1 MENRAERF
9 KRIATKR
16 TVDIIDKIRILG
28 NTSNKSTY
36 EYSEADVIKI
46 FKTIESELKEQKL
59 KFTTSK
65 KKFSL

>member
-28 NTSNKSTY
+28 NTSNKSSY
-36 EYSEADVIKI
+36 EYTEADVIKI

-59 KFTTSK
+59 KFSTSK

>member
-36 EYSEADVIKI
+36 EYTEADVTKI
-46 FKTIESELKEQKL
+46 FKIKIYNKKNRVFSVRGKEDE
-59 KFTTSK
+59 
-65 KKFSL
+65 

>member
-36 EYSEADVIKI
+36 EYTEADVIKI
-46 FKTIESELKEQKL
+46 FKTIESELKKQKS
-59 KFTTSK
+59 KFTTK
-65 KKFSL
+65 KTEFSL

>member
-36 EYSEADVIKI
+36 EYTEADVFKI

>member
-36 EYSEADVIKI
+36 EYSEADVTKI

>member
-36 EYSEADVIKI
+36 EYTEADVAKI
-46 FKTIESELKEQKL
+46 FKTIESELKKQKS
-59 KFTTSK
+59 KFTTK
-65 KKFSL
+65 KTEFSL

>member
-1 MENRAERF
+1 MENRSERF

-36 EYSEADVIKI
+36 EYTEADVAKI
-46 FKTIESELKEQKL
+46 FKTIESELKKQKS
-59 KFTTSK
+59 KFTTK
-65 KKFSL
+65 KTEFSL

>member
-36 EYSEADVIKI
+36 EYTEADVAKI

>member
-28 NTSNKSTY
+28 NTSNKSSY
-36 EYSEADVIKI
+36 EYTEADVIKI

>member
-36 EYSEADVIKI
+36 EYTEADVTKI
-46 FKTIESELKEQKL
+46 FKTIESELKEQKS
-59 KFTTSK
+59 KFTTK
-65 KKFSL
+65 KTEFSL